1 MSALQLDPDPYGPP
15 SPLVV
20 RWAQQVH
27 SPGRVLDLGCGH
39 GRHSVLLARRGWA
52 VDAVDHDPRAL
63 RSVARHA
70 VSAPIRVVDQD
81 LCALRWTNLPDR
93 DDGYRLVL
101 LFRVLYQLPDQR
113 EGVLRRAWERVGPHG
128 ELLVVDTT
136 AGIDAALG
144 QLSDAAV
151 RERSLRHARLARS
164 GSDHTDYA

>member
-1 MSALQLDPDPYGPP
+1 MPVLSWLVLRGRCRHCDSPISAAY
-15 SPLVV
+15 PLTE
-20 RWAQQVH
+20 
-27 SPGRVLDLGCGH
+27 LLGG
-39 GRHSVLLARRGWA
+39 LLG
-52 VDAVDHDPRAL
+52 
-63 RSVARHA
+63 
-70 VSAPIRVVDQD
+70 
-81 LCALRWTNLPDR
+81 
-93 DDGYRLVL
+93 VL